1 MKKNKIPEFKPVNK
15 KGYFLLK
22 ILGTLLLISLIL
34 LTGCVS
40 VPKYTYEE
48 YKKIKALEGKE
59 GKESSENSMET
70 DNGVSDDLEVFY
82 KDLDAYNNFISEFT
96 GIYSKYYNM
105 LLPLFDNFD
114 SEQEDFDKK
123 TQYAKSII
131 SIHRDWL
138 EEIKEVSV
146 PDIMNKYNGL
156 FRKYLEKEILFY
168 ESILRNDIELT
179 EKYQTEASEIYDNI
193 EDELQRIKNN
203 FNSKS
208 SELNIEKPFAE

>member
-179 EKYQTEASEIYDNI
+179 EKYQIEASEIYDNI

>member
-40 VPKYTYEE
+40 VPEYTYEE

-179 EKYQTEASEIYDNI
+179 EKYQTEASEIYDNM